1 MKKRYL
7 SLVCVIAFLLS
18 VSGVNVRASEE
29 LTMIDGSYLT
39 HEEESVGEA
48 VLIMRGEDLQSG
60 SSKVSKASST
70 AINAGGTT
78 LAHHTVDEIGIVV
91 VVERLKKGTSTWSYY
106 RTWDAEKTNASSVS
120 SSKNLTV
127 PTGYYYRV
135 RCTHWA
141 NSDASSS
148 FTNGVYIG

>member
-148 FTNGVYIG
+148 STDGVYIG

>member
-78 LAHHTVDEIGIVV
+78 LAHHTVDDIGIAV

-106 RTWDAEKTNASSVS
+106 KTWQVEKTNASSVS

>member
-39 HEEESVGEA
+39 HEEESDGEA
-48 VLIMRGEDLQSG
+48 YLINRGVDLQAG
-60 SSKVSKASST
+60 TSKVSKASST

-78 LAHHTVDEIGIVV
+78 TAKHTVDEIGIVV
-91 VVERLKKGTSTWSYY
+91 VVERLKSGSSTWTYY
-106 RTWDAEKTNASSVS
+106 RTWEVTKENSSYVS

-148 FTNGVYIG
+148 STNGVYIG